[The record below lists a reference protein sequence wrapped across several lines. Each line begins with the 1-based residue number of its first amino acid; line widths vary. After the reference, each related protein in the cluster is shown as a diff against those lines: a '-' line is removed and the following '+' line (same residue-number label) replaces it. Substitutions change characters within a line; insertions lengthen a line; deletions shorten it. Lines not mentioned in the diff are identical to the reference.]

1 MGWLRESTTIAEDPE
16 EPPPVRSADPGDGY
30 LIALAAARRS
40 ILVSGNRHLLDLAG
54 RIPVLDPKRFRER
67 LSRPQR

>member
-40 ILVSGNRHLLDLAG
+40 ILVSGDRHLLDLAG